1 MVIRSVKIFDLF
13 FSEGNYTCISTLVL
27 FGSTWIIINW
37 FIDIIFNNWFKENYI
52 GVLEEQF
59 LKIMNRVFSS
69 LMTCLTLIYFR
80 SSNMFGPHLF
90 QGIKECVGWGAL
102 QGCNGRLVN
111 YCGFNGGNTSL
122 AKLKLVLDHVWIH
135 CRFLKLVSNG

>member
-1 MVIRSVKIFDLF
+1 
-13 FSEGNYTCISTLVL
+13 LVL

-90 QGIKECVGWGAL
+90 QGIKGCMGWGAL
-102 QGCNGRLVN
+102 QGRDGRLVN
-111 YCGFNGGNTSL
+111 YCRFNGGNTSL